1 MAELRAALE
10 GIGLQNV
17 RTYIQSGNVV
27 INAPKAMAR
36 AATLETRI
44 EAALEA
50 RFGFPI
56 ATDVRADADMRA
68 VVADAP
74 EGFGVSPSTHLCD
87 VVFLKPDLTVSQAM
101 DVVTTR
107 EGVDRAWP
115 GSGVVYFERL
125 AERRTES
132 RLSRIMGTPAYG
144 SMTIR
149 NWNTT
154 TRLVAMLDDR

>member
-1 MAELRAALE
+1 
-10 GIGLQNV
+10 
-17 RTYIQSGNVV
+17 
-27 INAPKAMAR
+27 
-36 AATLETRI
+36 
-44 EAALEA
+44 LEA